1 MSVDTS
7 NPWISIDPD
16 LFQWLSQVISLTT
29 TELEDGEEQIVAVRL
44 VNLQDLCQKNGVKIM
59 PEKVIRDC
67 IEKFE
72 LGKLLM

>member
-1 MSVDTS
+1 M
-7 NPWISIDPD
+7 
-16 LFQWLSQVISLTT
+16 ISLRT

-44 VNLQDLCQKNGVKIM
+44 VNLQVLCQKNGVKIM